1 MSVPNQCVDPANT
14 VGAAPL
20 LLGVREGYERW
31 APNYDQSPNPLVA
44 REKRYLDLLL
54 PQLQGKKILDL
65 ACGTG
70 RWLESALAGGA
81 KFAAGVDCSN
91 AMLRIAAGKSLLQGK
106 LAQADCI
113 RLPFRPSVF
122 DFAICSF
129 AVGHIQDLRTMAR
142 ELASVMKPGGEVFA
156 SDVHPEAYAR
166 GWRTGFRGIHRA
178 LQIQVFARTA
188 EEIIQAFY
196 SGGFECLTYTSLCL
210 GEPERPIFISANKE
224 HAFEETCRIPAV
236 LVCRFKLRNLAHR
249 EAR

>member
-1 MSVPNQCVDPANT
+1 MSAPDQCVDPAT
-14 VGAAPL
+14 ILADAPL
-20 LLGVREGYERW
+20 ILGVREGYERW

-54 PQLQGKKILDL
+54 PQLQGKRILDL

-70 RWLESALAGGA
+70 RWLERALEGGA
-81 KFAAGVDCSN
+81 EFAAGVDCSN
-91 AMLRIAAGKSLLQGK
+91 AMLRIAAGKCSVQGK
-106 LAQADCI
+106 LAQADCM

-129 AVGHIQDLRTMAR
+129 AVGHMQDLRTMAR
-142 ELASVMKPGGEVFA
+142 ELASVMKPGGEIFA

-166 GWRTGFRGIHRA
+166 GWRTGFRDVHRA
-178 LQIQVFARTA
+178 LQIQVFPRTA

-210 GEPERPIFISANKE
+210 GEPERRVFISANKQ
-224 HAFEETCRIPAV
+224 HAFEEASRIPAV
-236 LVCRFKLRNLAHR
+236 LVCHFKLRNNAHR